1 MVFSFFKK
9 KFTRKEN
16 VEKEKPKNLRLIS
29 LCLAYEVANADN
41 NIDTREKD
49 LILNKIKDSL
59 DLSVL
64 TEKEIFDVIKD
75 QSQERV
81 SFFDIIQDINNN
93 LDKDKKIDILRTMW
107 EVAYADKVLDV
118 DEERIIRRSAEMLGI
133 KPSIVLKTKQEFKAE

>member
-1 MVFSFFKK
+1 MFKFFKK
-9 KFTRKEN
+9 KVIEKEN
-16 VEKEKPKNLRLIS
+16 PKNLELIA
-29 LCLAYEVANADN
+29 LCLIFEVANADN
-41 NIDTREKD
+41 DIDTREKD
-49 LILNKIKDSL
+49 LILKKIKDSI

-81 SFFDIIQDINNN
+81 SFYDIIHDINNN

-118 DEERIIRRSAEMLGI
+118 DEEKIIRRSAEMLGI